1 MVDIIYMNLEHI
13 DEVSE
18 LEQICFYTPWTKKDF
33 IKEITENKLAIYI
46 VAIDNKKVVGY
57 AGMWHIVDEGHI
69 TNIAVMPQYQHCGVG
84 SKLVKKLIDIAV
96 VKKMVGLTL
105 EVRIGN
111 LLAQK
116 LYTKFGFKP
125 EGIRKRYYSD
135 TGEDAIIM
143 WKYFQ

>member
-1 MVDIIYMNLEHI
+1 MINIIYMNLEHI

-18 LEQICFYTPWTKKDF
+18 LEQMCFYTPWTKKDF
-33 IKEITENKLAIYI
+33 IKEISENKLAIYI

-84 SKLVKKLIDIAV
+84 SELIKKLIDIAV
-96 VKKMVGLTL
+96 AKKMVGLTL

-111 LLAQK
+111 LSAQK
-116 LYTKFGFKP
+116 LYTKFGFRP